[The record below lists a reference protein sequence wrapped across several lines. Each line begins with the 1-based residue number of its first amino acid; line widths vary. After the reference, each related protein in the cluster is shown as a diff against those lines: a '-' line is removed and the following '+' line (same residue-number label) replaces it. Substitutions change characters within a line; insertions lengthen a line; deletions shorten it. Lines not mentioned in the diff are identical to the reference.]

1 MTQSPIN
8 KGIFFHYGSHWKRIR
23 SILTPTFSTGKLKAV
38 RYLLTQNDLSN
49 AFINMYIN
57 FFLLCTKCGMHKFTY
72 SIQCIKAVENA

>member
-38 RYLLTQNDLSN
+38 RYLLTQNDVSN
-49 AFINMYIN
+49 AYIN
-57 FFLLCTKCGMHKFTY
+57 IYIHFFFIMYKMWNAQIY
-72 SIQCIKAVENA
+72 SQ